1 MLGSM
6 LMATRV
12 LIADDHSFVRE
23 GAGQLIAA
31 QSDLRVVGT
40 VDNGNDLI
48 QQARALRPDVIILD
62 ISIPDI
68 NGLDLLVLLPRV
80 SPSSRVVILSFHREP
95 MMVERAMAS
104 GAMGYVAKTAP
115 VNELIDAVRAVS
127 SGRTYL
133 SSHIE
138 PLSEKDAAESTET
151 ETQPYDLLSEREQ
164 QVFRL
169 VVHGKT
175 NQKMGELLCIS
186 PRTVEKHRAAV
197 MHKLGIKDTIGLMR
211 YAVRLGIVLADD

>member
-1 MLGSM
+1 
-6 LMATRV
+6 MATRI

-31 QSDLRVVGT
+31 QDDLSVVGT

-48 QQARALRPDVIILD
+48 QQARALRPDVIVLD
-62 ISIPDI
+62 ISMPDI

-80 SPSSRVVILSFHREP
+80 SPASRVVILSFHREP
-95 MMVERAMAS
+95 MMVERAMSS
-104 GAMGYVAKTAP
+104 GAKGYVAKTAP
-115 VNELIDAVRAVS
+115 VSELVDAIRAVVG
-127 SGRTYL
+127 GRTYL

-138 PLSEKDAAESTET
+138 PLTEKADDAPTDTAP
-151 ETQPYDLLSEREQ
+151 QPYDLLSEREQ

-175 NQKMGELLCIS
+175 NQQIGALLCIS

-211 YAVRLGIVLADD
+211 YAVRLGVVLTDD